1 MSKPALGRGLASL
14 LTPSERKG
22 SSLPTNAT
30 APSPDAAGVQ
40 LLLRG
45 FVAEHVASQREYDR
59 AMAERPAML
68 LLAIPLLWVADAVM
82 VAVAAWAVLTVHQPI
97 RFLIAT
103 VLIVVGGMLGCLA
116 AWLNGSQKLD
126 VAPEVAPAPEIP
138 RIRIRLMDDRPAVR
152 ANSTIR

>member
-14 LTPSERKG
+14 LTSSERK
-22 SSLPTNAT
+22 SPSLPANEAT
-30 APSPDAAGVQ
+30 PSTDAAGVQ

-45 FVAEHVASQREYDR
+45 FVAEHVASQCEYDR
-59 AMAERPAML
+59 AMAGHPAL
-68 LLAIPLLWVADAVM
+68 LRLAVPLLWVADAVM

-116 AWLNGSQKLD
+116 AWLCWPPIGNI
-126 VAPEVAPAPEIP
+126 PPEIATGSEVP
-138 RIRIRLMDDRPAVR
+138 QIRIRFMHDRPAIR
-152 ANSTIR
+152 ANSMR

>member
-116 AWLNGSQKLD
+116 AWLNGSP
-126 VAPEVAPAPEIP
+126 VGNIPPEIATGGEVP
-138 RIRIRLMDDRPAVR
+138 QIRIRFMHDRPVTR
-152 ANSTIR
+152 TNSTIR